1 MSITAGQMLGMSRSQ
16 LDSLFRQ
23 HPSGEIPIGEAQG
36 TVLVRLGRTI
46 SILISKV
53 AHRVAWKGK
62 VFDADRGELRNEISP
77 LGVRA
82 IRAKVY
88 KAPSWFDGKDCIVL
102 DYSHTSFVARR
113 IRDEIREVSPGVFLG
128 IVYWGRA
135 KLINFALTFQ
145 EQ

>member
-1 MSITAGQMLGMSRSQ
+1 
-16 LDSLFRQ
+16 
-23 HPSGEIPIGEAQG
+23 
-36 TVLVRLGRTI
+36 
-46 SILISKV
+46 
-53 AHRVAWKGK
+53 VAWKGK